1 MPAWLIWIIVAAILA
16 GAESLSLDLVLI
28 MCAGGASAGA
38 VSAALGAPAA
48 AQVTVAIGAALALL
62 AFVRPVARR
71 HLTAGGEL
79 SGTAALVGRPAVVM
93 SEVSLAGG
101 RVRLNGSE
109 WSART
114 LDANEVIAVGVTVH
128 VLRIDG
134 ATAVVWHAS

>member
-1 MPAWLIWIIVAAILA
+1 LIWIIVAAVLA

-38 VSAALGAPAA
+38 VSAVLGAPAA
-48 AQVTVAIGAALALL
+48 AQVAVAIGAAVALL

-71 HLTAGGEL
+71 HLTTGGEL

-93 SEVSLAGG
+93 SEVSSAGG

-114 LDANEVIAVGVTVH
+114 LDANEVIGVGATVH

>member
-1 MPAWLIWIIVAAILA
+1 VPAWLIWIIVAAILA